1 LSSLLLGGAETDI
14 LEVGEGNDTLTG
26 GESGDFVSGGQ
37 GSDSIHLTSDFSSSD
52 IYSYKLADLE
62 VGVIDTFFG
71 TMDAR
76 PLFAVGDDIID
87 IEDVIDLDNGVA
99 ARDEISDFISKSPD
113 GLGGLNY
120 LIDLDGGGATFS
132 PVVFQHFVQFQV
144 PVWFQ
149 ADNEQQGI

>member
-14 LEVGEGNDTLTG
+14 LDVGEGNDTLTG
-26 GESGDFVSGGQ
+26 GESGDFV
-37 GSDSIHLTSDFSSSD
+37 
-52 IYSYKLADLE
+52 
-62 VGVIDTFFG
+62 
-71 TMDAR
+71 
-76 PLFAVGDDIID
+76 
-87 IEDVIDLDNGVA
+87 A

-113 GLGGLNY
+113 GVGGLNY

-132 PVVFQHFVQFQV
+132 PVVFLHFVQFQV